1 MLSIS
6 HRLPI
11 LRSCAG
17 HILRHEDNGGRG
29 AEKGDGGLCEGLETV
44 NNYYQMTELPM
55 RLQHIRVTK
64 LFGVFDHAI
73 PVRLND
79 RITIIHGPN
88 GFGKT
93 AILQMVEALLTNQF
107 STFRRVPFNTFSIT
121 FDGGTELQVTKSI
134 RPKGENEKENSQT
147 SLKLEFRE
155 ASKPPQE
162 HTIDVTTPRARS
174 QFPLE
179 FIEHRIEGLERIAPE
194 MWLQVQTGRR
204 LDFDDVMDL
213 YGEFLP
219 GRGPGPRELPQWL
232 AEFPKQFDVR
242 LIEAQRLINMSGR
255 NRRSSRPESQLSF
268 EPAVASYSRELAG
281 RIQENQARYGTF
293 SQQLDSTFPTRVL
306 QKKQHGSATVNE
318 LLAKL
323 HVLEE
328 RRQRIIQAGLLT
340 KDPNTHSLVDPERQV
355 DESTKGIL
363 SLYAEDVE
371 NKLGVFSDIT
381 AKIEL
386 FKELVN
392 KRFTYKQLDVERQ
405 DGFQLSSTNGLPLL
419 PTDLSSGEQH
429 ELVLLYELLFRTKPN
444 ALILI
449 DEPELSLHVAWQ
461 VEFLKDLEKVIK
473 LSSFDVILATHSPQI
488 INNRWDLTQELQGPQ
503 A

>member
-1 MLSIS
+1 
-6 HRLPI
+6 
-11 LRSCAG
+11 
-17 HILRHEDNGGRG
+17 
-29 AEKGDGGLCEGLETV
+29 
-44 NNYYQMTELPM
+44 M

-64 LFGVFDHAI
+64 LFGLFDHAI

-107 STFRRVPFNTFSIT
+107 STFRRVPFSTFSVA
-121 FDGGTELQVTKSI
+121 FEGGTELQVTKSI
-134 RPKGENEKENSQT
+134 RAKGEGEREDSQT

-155 ASKPPQE
+155 AGKPHQE
-162 HTIDVTTPRARS
+162 HTVDVTTPRARL
-174 QFPLE
+174 QFPIE
-179 FIEHRIEGLERIAPE
+179 FIERHIEGLEQIGPE

-204 LDFDDVMDL
+204 LDLDDVMEL
-213 YGEFLP
+213 YGEILP
-219 GRGPGPRELPQWL
+219 GRSRGSRKLPQWL
-232 AEFPKQFDVR
+232 ASFPKQFDVR

-255 NRRSSRPESQLSF
+255 SRRSPRPDVQLSF

-306 QKKQHGSATVNE
+306 QKKQRASASVDELTV
-318 LLAKL
+318 KL
-323 HVLEE
+323 HELQQ

-340 KDPNTHSLVDPERQV
+340 KDPHAPPIVDPERQV

-371 NKLGVFSDIT
+371 NKLGVFSEIT

-405 DGFQLSSTNGLPLL
+405 HGFQLSSTTGLPLL

-444 ALILI
+444 ALILL

-488 INNRWDLTQELQGPQ
+488 INNRWDLTEELQGPQ

>member
-1 MLSIS
+1 
-6 HRLPI
+6 
-11 LRSCAG
+11 
-17 HILRHEDNGGRG
+17 
-29 AEKGDGGLCEGLETV
+29 
-44 NNYYQMTELPM
+44 M
-55 RLQHIRVTK
+55 RLKHIRVTK
-64 LFGVFDHAI
+64 LFGIFNHDI
-73 PVRLND
+73 PVRLDD

-93 AILQMVEALLTNQF
+93 AILKMVQALLTNQF
-107 STFRRVPFNTFSIT
+107 STFRRIPFGTFTAS
-121 FDGGTELQVTKSI
+121 FESGTEICVTKSV
-134 RPKGENEKENSQT
+134 KSNDENEKERGQI
-147 SLKLEFRE
+147 SLKYEFKG
-155 ASKPPQE
+155 AGKSHQE
-162 HTIDVTTPRARS
+162 QTVDLNTAR
-174 QFPLE
+174 QRLGFPVG
-179 FIEHRIEGLERIAPE
+179 FIEQHIEGLERVGPE
-194 MWLQVQTGRR
+194 TWLQIQTGRR
-204 LDFDDVMDL
+204 LDLEDVLDI

-219 GRGPGPRELPQWL
+219 MPNRGRVARKLSPWL
-232 AEFPKQFDVR
+232 EEFPKQFDVR
-242 LIEAQRLINMSGR
+242 LIEAQRLLNVSE
-255 NRRSSRPESQLSF
+255 RRRHMHPDMPFSF

-281 RIQENQARYGTF
+281 KIQEKQAQYGTF

-306 QKKQHGSATVNE
+306 QKHSGASATVE
-318 LLAKL
+318 QLASKL
-323 HVLEE
+323 HELEE
-328 RRQRIIQAGLLT
+328 HRQRIIQAGLLT
-340 KDPNTHSLVDPERQV
+340 KDPHATPILGPEGQV

-371 NKLGVFSDIT
+371 SKLSVFGEIA

-386 FKELVN
+386 FKALVN

-405 DGFQLSSTNGLPLL
+405 HGFQLSSTTGLPLL

-461 VEFLKDLEKVIK
+461 VEFLKDLERVIK

-488 INNRWDLTQELQGPQ
+488 INNRWDLTEELQGPQ